1 MAKKKRKM
9 TAAQK
14 AALAKGR
21 ADLAKKRKQSGR
33 KKTVKAKSVRPKTAT
48 TSKRVVAMAK
58 KEKGSKKGSQKGRRR
73 GTRNY
78 KEDATSVIKNSFI
91 AAASGVGVS
100 FLANKMPIQNRW
112 VKPLVPI
119 TVGAGMLLAQ
129 EGKRIDP
136 MVASAALGMI
146 AIGGLSIFRTMAP
159 AVPLLAGE
167 SDYVV
172 IPSGLSGRYIG
183 PEMSGSYRSPT
194 LSGNRSPATM

>member
-21 ADLAKKRKQSGR
+21 ANLAKKRKQSGR

-58 KEKGSKKGSQKGRRR
+58 KKRNEGSKKGSQKRAKDK
-73 GTRNY
+73 NY

-129 EGKRIDP
+129 GKKIDP

>member
-58 KEKGSKKGSQKGRRR
+58 KKKVVKKALKKGRRR

-100 FLANKMPIQNRW
+100 FLANKIPGQNRW

-129 EGKRIDP
+129 GEKIDP

-172 IPSGLSGRYIG
+172 IPQGLSGRYIG